1 MFIKR
6 EDYYAVCDRCEE
18 IKQERDNLKG
28 QLRIAENNELL
39 LMKENDILRN
49 VIRQVI
55 SLANS
60 NTYSNADLR
69 IRKIKELA
77 STAINN

>member
-6 EDYYAVCDRCEE
+6 EDCYAVCDRCEE
-18 IKQERDNLKG
+18 IKQERDNLCGK
-28 QLRIAENNELL
+28 LHTAENNELL
-39 LMKENDILRN
+39 LLKENDILRN

-60 NTYSNADLR
+60 NTYNNADLR